1 MTNPS
6 DSAASTH
13 PSSAPL
19 RPRPPPPSVLTAIQT
34 LGMDKSLLNTTL
46 RTKAGERRLHQNLF
60 YERMRQRKEEEE
72 RRRRQNCFVPLQVIE
87 FMACGSGNKRGGG
100 FGCSDGDE
108 SIGGHETKIS
118 SISGLDVVDKEIQ
131 RLEAARLKAQELLQ
145 ESETQLKLLQ
155 KAKTEHTPQQA
166 PPSIAT
172 PSAAM
177 GAYRRSP
184 QSLQLG
190 TKVPPAETS
199 TAENIQRSQP
209 ESKNDSSS
217 KRLFTLERQVINQ
230 HEQQYQ
236 ALLDNHQKYGAGDA
250 EGPGTVVLNDDVDVT
265 PQVWS
270 PAQQASFLRK
280 NQMYRD
286 LRKPIDESI
295 ELLKAPSAVEPPD
308 DAANDASPASV
319 ASSDASNSIVVT
331 VDDKSSDE
339 VEVEIPPQKPT
350 TPTLEETRSQPRPDP
365 AVPLAPRD
373 RNGQRRPDVAALV
386 DLDSGCDEAST
397 IVGPMEN
404 SSSLPSSKAGATPDA
419 RIHAAADAVEVTC
432 DSPVVARSAKQPL
445 RKSHSWDISSA
456 HYSMGKTIPLTGF
469 ALISPA
475 EAINRGAMNPSYN
488 CKDSTIA
495 HATATPLV
503 KIETAPVPLGSVLVD
518 TQKQQGLQAD
528 ASRQTRSGE
537 NVRLSSAEQGGV
549 GGTHD
554 PATVPVAEHHTSG
567 LRASKKPSVDG
578 VKHSTPVATR
588 DIPMVQTKSGKRLV
602 QQGRDQQRRT
612 TGETKPKHDERKSSS
627 PETQYVPMVQGFSFH
642 STLSDSRVVIK
653 GEPVSPN
660 TVTTRTKVR
669 ASGGSASRAVVNKTP
684 ASPWNEDERSHSVSS
699 HSVQEQ
705 KSIRSQR
712 SNRIEEARAAFD
724 YASHEPRLT
733 CAKVSPVERVAVLP
747 TRAELHI
754 HTDGVRDP
762 AEPESLRLAID
773 NDDGSLAPSPRH
785 VIEDNLSPDNG
796 SNEKPPHF
804 EGRRDPQNHVESRHD
819 ESVERRGSDGVRARP
834 TSPSHAPRPR
844 PETLQSPS
852 SKMSAAASRLLEHQ
866 IYAAQA
872 SAKQPATKPKE
883 REFNKLKHLL
893 DQIDYHHHQLH
904 QPAPGSSD
912 EVAGLV
918 VAFGA
923 PKSNPGRSRASRG
936 QNQPPTQPTS
946 APALDPPCSSYE
958 GLLRDHHKLC
968 ESPPSRASS
977 RVARLET
984 LRRSLEILDDTQPTQ
999 PSKTAPAAVAPVAIP
1014 PPHRH
1019 QQPGGARASR
1029 TPGGGRRPPLDASPT
1044 ASPRRPVPV
1053 RPAALSPT
1061 TTDDWDLLMQ
1071 VRAAILGG
1079 ETSPIFGSESE
1090 RVVLWPSK

>member
-6 DSAASTH
+6 ESGASAPHPSAAL
-13 PSSAPL
+13 L
-19 RPRPPPPSVLTAIQT
+19 RPRPPPPSVLTAIQS

-72 RRRRQNCFVPLQVIE
+72 RRRRLNYFVPLQVVE
-87 FMACGSGNKRGGG
+87 FMSCGSGNKKGGG
-100 FGCSDGDE
+100 FGCSDGDD
-108 SIGGHETKIS
+108 SVGGQETKIS

-131 RLEAARLKAQELLQ
+131 RLEAERLRAQELLQ

-166 PPSIAT
+166 PPSIAA
-172 PSAAM
+172 PSAAL
-177 GAYRRSP
+177 GANLRSP
-184 QSLQLG
+184 QSHQLG
-190 TKVPPAETS
+190 PKVAATQTS
-199 TAENIQRSQP
+199 LAENVQRSQP
-209 ESKNDSSS
+209 GSNNDSSS

-230 HEQQYQ
+230 HEQPYQ
-236 ALLDNHQKYGAGDA
+236 TLLDNRQRTS
-250 EGPGTVVLNDDVDVT
+250 GPGTVVLNDDVDVT

-295 ELLKAPSAVEPPD
+295 ELLKAPSAVKHPD
-308 DAANDASPASV
+308 ETFDEATQPDSIPSN
-319 ASSDASNSIVVT
+319 DASNSIIVT

-339 VEVEIPPQKPT
+339 VEVEIPPQKQG
-350 TPTLEETRSQPRPDP
+350 TPTLGQTRSQPRPDRV
-365 AVPLAPRD
+365 APLASRD
-373 RNGQRRPDVAALV
+373 RIGQRRPEVAALV

-397 IVGPMEN
+397 VVGPMET
-404 SSSLPSSKAGATPDA
+404 SPLPSSKACANPDA

-432 DSPVVARSAKQPL
+432 DSPSVARSAKPL
-445 RKSHSWDISSA
+445 RKSNTWDISSTY
-456 HYSMGKTIPLTGF
+456 YSMDKTHALTKG
-469 ALISPA
+469 ALLS
-475 EAINRGAMNPSYN
+475 AMNPAYKN
-488 CKDSTIA
+488 KDSMMA
-495 HATATPLV
+495 KTPLV
-503 KIETAPVPLGSVLVD
+503 QSDEAVVSIGSVPVNTSKELGNKFD
-518 TQKQQGLQAD
+518 AD
-528 ASRQTRSGE
+528 RRTRPE
-537 NVRLSSAEQGGV
+537 ERVTLSPPEQGGV
-549 GGTHD
+549 D
-554 PATVPVAEHHTSG
+554 PMQEAEHLSHH
-567 LRASKKPSVDG
+567 ASTKPTVDCM
-578 VKHSTPVATR
+578 KRSTPVAR
-588 DIPMVQTKSGKRLV
+588 GDIPMVRAKANSPLDHQR
-602 QQGRDQQRRT
+602 RDQQRSAAD
-612 TGETKPKHDERKSSS
+612 ESFMKPGHDERKSSS
-627 PETQYVPMVQGFSFH
+627 PVGQYVPMVRGFSFH
-642 STLSDSRVVIK
+642 STLSESQVVIK

-660 TVTTRTKVR
+660 TVTTRTKAR
-669 ASGGSASRAVVNKTP
+669 TSGGSAFVSETSRTVNKAL
-684 ASPWNEDERSHSVSS
+684 ASNGNEDERSYSASS

-705 KSIRSQR
+705 KSLRSQR

-724 YASHEPRLT
+724 NARHEART
-733 CAKVSPVERVAVLP
+733 TGAKAAPANEEEVLP
-747 TRAELHI
+747 SRVDLR
-754 HTDGVRDP
+754 GPV
-762 AEPESLRLAID
+762 EPESLPMGID

-785 VIEDNLSPDNG
+785 VIDANVYPN
-796 SNEKPPHF
+796 NESSENTSRGDEH
-804 EGRRDPQNHVESRHD
+804 RDVQNPVECRQD
-819 ESVERRGSDGVRARP
+819 ESAVRRSSEGVRARA
-834 TSPSHAPRPR
+834 TSPIHGPRPR
-844 PETLQSPS
+844 PETLHSPS
-852 SKMSAAASRLLEHQ
+852 SKISAASRLLEHQ

-923 PKSNPGRSRASRG
+923 PKSNPGRSRTSQG
-936 QNQPPTQPTS
+936 QNPAPPS
-946 APALDPPCSSYE
+946 SSVPALDPPCSSYE

-968 ESPPSRASS
+968 ESPPSRDSS

-984 LRRSLEILDDTQPTQ
+984 LRRSLEILDDTQP
-999 PSKTAPAAVAPVAIP
+999 SKTAPTAAVSP

-1029 TPGGGRRPPLDASPT
+1029 PPGGRRPLDASPT
-1044 ASPRRPVPV
+1044 ASPRRPAPA

-1061 TTDDWDLLMQ
+1061 TTDDWELLMQ